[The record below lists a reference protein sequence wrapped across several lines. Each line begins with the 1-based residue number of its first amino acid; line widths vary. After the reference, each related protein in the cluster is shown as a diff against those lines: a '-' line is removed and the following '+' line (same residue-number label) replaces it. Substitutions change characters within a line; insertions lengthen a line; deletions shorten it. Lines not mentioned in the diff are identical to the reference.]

1 MQMGADPAHKYF
13 SRLSCACSLKNTKHG
28 WLRGVTM
35 IKINPGC
42 SFSGLVQPVSGS
54 DASILWFRSRA
65 VFDIPE

>member
-1 MQMGADPAHKYF
+1 
-13 SRLSCACSLKNTKHG
+13 
-28 WLRGVTM
+28 M